1 MIFKHCGISFSNYG
15 NKARL
20 DDRHKHRYTLAGLLS
35 FSSSHGWPWYQKG
48 SSLEQTQ
55 VSPGP
60 QHQHFVH
67 QFQRHKKKGET
78 VGQQYG
84 TTYCCL
90 LTFKCKKNDVWRIAL
105 ISQDSHLAILW
116 KKKSLNCNVNP
127 DSQLFITNVF
137 VFQIVWNTKMKSF
150 YSINWAELRR
160 HWWH

>member
-20 DDRHKHRYTLAGLLS
+20 DDRHKRRYTLAGLLS

-90 LTFKCKKNDVWRIAL
+90 LTFKCKKKNDVWRIAL

-127 DSQLFITNVF
+127 DSGFEVFNHFIS
-137 VFQIVWNTKMKSF
+137 IVEDNDQHF
-150 YSINWAELRR
+150 AVLWA
-160 HWWH
+160 